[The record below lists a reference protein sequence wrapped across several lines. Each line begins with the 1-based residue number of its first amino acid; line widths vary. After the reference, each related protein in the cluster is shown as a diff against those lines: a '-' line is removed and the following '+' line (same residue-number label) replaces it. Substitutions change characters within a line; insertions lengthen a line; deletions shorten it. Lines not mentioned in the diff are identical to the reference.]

1 MNLPA
6 DEVLDRAAPH
16 LAMCCRDSMLGG
28 YSPESTTYSQLAAT
42 GQGNGA
48 APDAPL
54 PAAPLAAP
62 RHGPVI
68 GQDGTVELA
77 DTTAPP
83 IAQLPVM
90 MAILAIL
97 ALSMVSA
104 MYARQYLLRRV
115 R

>member
-1 MNLPA
+1 
-6 DEVLDRAAPH
+6 
-16 LAMCCRDSMLGG
+16 MLGV
-28 YSPESTTYSQLAAT
+28 YSPETASYSQLAAN
-42 GQGNGA
+42 GDGNGA

-54 PAAPLAAP
+54 PAAALAKP

-77 DTTAPP
+77 GTATPP

-97 ALSMVSA
+97 TLSMVSA
-104 MYARQYLLRRV
+104 MYARQYLLRRA